1 MSAVKTQVC
10 NGGMANPSNCI
21 MPYLKATV
29 PTTALYEIRPIPG
42 KGLGVIAIVDIE
54 AGTRLLHETPVMTA
68 LKDDPFEIY
77 QAFIA
82 MNHLNQHRYLELH
95 AAPNQ
100 VTAILPAIDDDV
112 PSTLRYQIAKIAA
125 IFATNCF
132 NIPESEISSKRQNGN
147 EDDEIIA
154 GICLTAVR
162 FNHSCTP
169 NVAQTWTNDN
179 KSIIMHALTFIKA
192 GTELCDSYCELLAPR
207 SERQEEL
214 RAYGFECS
222 CVACDFRNITFPY
235 IENRRKE
242 LQRLTRDLTFWKISR
257 EVGLF
262 GPLSASI
269 SRKDGVRK
277 TTETVI
283 QLLQKENLQGHDL
296 KNW

>member
-1 MSAVKTQVC
+1 MS
-10 NGGMANPSNCI
+10 NPFDFI
-21 MPYLKATV
+21 MPYLKVIILKAT
-29 PTTALYEIRPIPG
+29 LYEIKPIPG

-54 AGTRLLHETPVMTA
+54 AGTRLLQETPIMTA

-82 MNHLNQHRYLELH
+82 MNRLNQHRYLELH

-100 VTAILPAIDDDV
+100 VTAILPAIDEDV
-112 PSTLRYQIAKIAA
+112 PSTLRYQVAKIAA

-132 NIPESEISSKRQNGN
+132 NIPESEISSKRQDEN
-147 EDDEIIA
+147 EDNDIKA
-154 GICLTAVR
+154 GICPIAAR

-169 NVAQTWTNDN
+169 NVTQTWINDN

-192 GTELCDSYCELLAPR
+192 GTELCDSYCELLAPQ

-214 RAYGFECS
+214 RAYGFEC
-222 CVACDFRNITFPY
+222 CCTACDFRNVTFPHT
-235 IENRRKE
+235 ENRRKE
-242 LQRLTRDLTFWKISR
+242 LQRLTRDLTFWKVSR

-269 SRKDGVRK
+269 TRKDGICK
-277 TTETVI
+277 TTETII
-283 QLLQKENLQGHDL
+283 QLLLKENLRGHDL